1 MNNFS
6 DQPTFKP
13 EAGEE
18 WNCAD
23 CGAKI
28 ESLKFPPR
36 KDAQGKAT
44 GVRCTD
50 CYRKYRDANP
60 RPGRRSF

>member
-6 DQPTFKP
+6 DRPVYKP
-13 EAGEE
+13 EPGETWKCE
-18 WNCAD
+18 
-23 CGAKI
+23 CGASI
-28 ESLKFPPR
+28 GSLPFPPR
-36 KDAQGKAT
+36 KDAQGKVM
-44 GVRCTD
+44 GVRCPD